1 MGEHD
6 RVARAEIAPG
16 TDEGRLLNR
25 ELSWLDY
32 NARVLDR
39 AADPALPL
47 LERSRSCAYFSSN
60 LDEFFMV
67 RVAGLMGQEES
78 GLVVR
83 SPDGRT
89 AQRTLAEVRE
99 RTLLL
104 TEAQGK
110 LWKRELRPALAD
122 AGIVVAEVEDC
133 NRKELQ
139 ELERRFE
146 RDIYPILTPLA
157 VGPGQPFP
165 YISPLSLSLGVFV
178 RSPETGE
185 ERFARVK
192 VPELLPRFL
201 AVGERGVFLP
211 LERVIRHFLSRLFP
225 EMEIGECCTFRVT
238 RDADFEVSDEADDL
252 LEAVQDELKRRRFGD
267 VVRVEVSSSA
277 SSRMLERLERGL
289 RTSSAQ
295 IYLTQGLIDLAELQE
310 LVSLDRPDLKEEPWL
325 PVVPPRFAA
334 AADADE
340 LFAEIRRS
348 DILVH
353 HPFDSFASSF
363 DAFLKAAARDPAVV
377 ALKTALYR
385 TSEDSPVVTA
395 LIEAAER
402 GKQSV
407 SLIELKARFDED
419 RNIGWSRSLEQAG
432 VHVVYGFPHLKIH
445 AKTTLVVRR
454 EGNELR
460 RYVHLGTGNY
470 NVITARTYEDYGL
483 FTADSETAADVA
495 DLFNYLTGFS
505 RPQAFRKLLV
515 APFDLREG
523 LVKRIR
529 EVRRAAAEGDEAR
542 IRLKVNNLND
552 EALIEEL
559 YRASQEGAKI
569 DIVAR
574 SICTL
579 RPGVAGLSER
589 VRVRSILGRFLEHS
603 RVFIFDAGDRRT
615 ILIGSADVMTR
626 NLDHRIELVA
636 PVDDPRAQHE
646 LIRAFDVMLADNASA
661 WELSS
666 EGRWLKLRP
675 KKGDRAKRSQQ
686 VFMRSA
692 RARARRGAPTA
703 RTR

>member
-1 MGEHD
+1 
-6 RVARAEIAPG
+6 VARAEAAPV
-16 TDEGRLLNR
+16 TEEARLLNR

-32 NARVLDR
+32 NERVLAR

-47 LERSRSCAYFSSN
+47 LERSRNCAYFSSN

-67 RVAGLMGQEES
+67 RVAGLMGQKES

-89 AQRTLAEVRE
+89 AQQTLAEIRE
-99 RTLLL
+99 RALTL

-110 LWKRELRPALAD
+110 LWKRELRPALAA

-133 NRKELQ
+133 NRKELR
-139 ELERRFE
+139 ELEQRFE

-165 YISPLSLSLGVFV
+165 YISPLSLSLGLFV
-178 RSPETGE
+178 RSPDTGE

-201 AVGERGVFLP
+201 AVGERGFFLP
-211 LERVIRHFLSRLFP
+211 LERVIRHFLARLFP
-225 EMEIGECCTFRVT
+225 EMEIGECCLFRVT

-252 LEAVQDELKRRRFGD
+252 LEAVRDELRRRRFGD

-289 RTSSAQ
+289 RTSSDQ
-295 IYLTQGLIDLAELQE
+295 IYLVQGLLDLAELQE
-310 LVSLDRPDLKEEPWL
+310 LVSLDRPDLKEEPWF
-325 PVVPPRFAA
+325 PVVPARFAA
-334 AADADE
+334 AAGTDE
-340 LFAEIRRS
+340 LFDQIRRS

-363 DAFLKAAARDPAVV
+363 EAFLKAAARDPAVV

-385 TSEDSPVVTA
+385 TSQDSPVVPA

-432 VHVVYGFPHLKIH
+432 VHVVYGFPNLKIH

-454 EGNELR
+454 EGDGLR

-483 FTADSETAADVA
+483 FTADPETAADVA

-505 RPQAFRKLLV
+505 RPQPFRKLLV

-523 LVKRIR
+523 LVERIR
-529 EVRRAAAEGDEAR
+529 EVRRAAAAGKEAR

-589 VRVRSILGRFLEHS
+589 IRVRSILGRFLEHS

-615 ILIGSADVMTR
+615 ILLGSADLMTR

-636 PVDDPRAQHE
+636 PVEDGRAQHE
-646 LIRAFDVMLADNASA
+646 LIRAFDVLLADNASA

-692 RARARRGAPTA
+692 RARARRGAPTT

>member
-6 RVARAEIAPG
+6 RVARAEVAPG
-16 TDEGRLLNR
+16 TDEGRVLNR

-122 AGIVVAEVEDC
+122 AGIVVADVEDC

-295 IYLTQGLIDLAELQE
+295 IYLIQGLIDLAELQE
-310 LVSLDRPDLKEEPWL
+310 LVSLDRPDLKEEPWF

-363 DAFLKAAARDPAVV
+363 DAFLNAAARDPAVV

-385 TSEDSPVVTA
+385 TSEDSPVVPA

-454 EGNELR
+454 EGDELR

-483 FTADSETAADVA
+483 FTADPETAADVA

-515 APFDLREG
+515 APFNLREG